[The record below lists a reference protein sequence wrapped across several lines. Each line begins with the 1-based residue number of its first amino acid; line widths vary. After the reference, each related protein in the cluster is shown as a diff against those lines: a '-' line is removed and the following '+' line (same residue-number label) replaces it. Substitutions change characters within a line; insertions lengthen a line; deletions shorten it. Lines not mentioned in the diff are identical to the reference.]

1 MIYFVRVKKQFQTL
15 RTHQL
20 VHLSDKLSKL
30 LSCDADGCSFTTK
43 YASHL
48 ALHKKIHRVN
58 TWLGLPGL
66 KIGLPG
72 LTGLPGFLG
81 IPGLP
86 DLMF

>member
-1 MIYFVRVKKQFQTL
+1 MIYSVRLKKTFQTL

-58 TWLGLPGL
+58 TKTGSTGLPLLPGRLGLPGL
-66 KIGLPG
+66 SVLPVS
-72 LTGLPGFLG
+72 
-81 IPGLP
+81 
-86 DLMF
+86 MF

>member
-1 MIYFVRVKKQFQTL
+1 MIYFAHLKKQFQTL

-30 LSCDADGCSFTTK
+30 LSCDADNCSFTTK

-58 TWLGLPGL
+58 TKTGFTGLPGV
-66 KIGLPG
+66 P
-72 LTGLPGFLG
+72 GLPGFLG